1 MHEDCVMRIEDT
13 DRRDALDLTELI
25 RRVVRARVRDPEVA
39 QDVVQETLARVLE
52 VRPRINDEGLAAYAV
67 VTARNLVHALGRERD
82 LSRRHAHRLLDL
94 RAPADPVDEVL
105 MKEDGEAVTEALR
118 RLSDREHT
126 AVVGHEIGGKDM
138 VTLARELGS
147 SPGGIA
153 VQLARA
159 RAKLRVDYLVALR
172 RSEPPTPRCRSVLIS
187 LSAGDRRRQRAL
199 EAGEHLLS
207 CDYCAAM
214 SRPLMDRRRPLAA
227 LWPLIPVHRLIGLVR
242 ERFHSG
248 PAQAAAGV
256 GVAAAVAVV
265 AGLGIAAVNDNG
277 GTTQKTPPSAEKTSD
292 VGRLRTDQGRVRVR
306 GSALRSHIGEE
317 VSGRAIVVR
326 AVPADEG
333 FWIGNRKADRVWVRI
348 LRTGESGFKVRAGE
362 TVSFTGNVVEHTPTF
377 ARDSGVSDAEGAAE
391 LARSRQHIE
400 VDASQL
406 RID

>member
-1 MHEDCVMRIEDT
+1 VKTTEDA
-13 DRRDALDLTELI
+13 DRRDVLDLTELV

-39 QDVVQETLARVLE
+39 QDVVQETLASVLE
-52 VRPRINDEGLAAYAV
+52 ARPRINDEGLAAYAV

-82 LSRRHAHRLLDL
+82 RSRRHAHRLLDL
-94 RAPADPVDEVL
+94 RAPADPADEVL
-105 MKEDGEAVTEALR
+105 VKEDGEAVTEALR

-138 VTLARELGS
+138 ATLAQELGS

-172 RSEPPTPRCRSVLIS
+172 RSEPPTSRCRPVLIS

-199 EAGEHLLS
+199 EAGEHLLN

-265 AGLGIAAVNDNG
+265 AGLGIAAVNDG
-277 GTTQKTPPSAEKTSD
+277 SGTAQRTPSSAERTSD
-292 VGRLRTDQGRVRVR
+292 VGRIRTDQGRVRVL

-326 AVPADEG
+326 SVPADEG
-333 FWIGNRKADRVWVRI
+333 FWIGNRKGDRVWVRL

-362 TVSFTGNVVEHTPTF
+362 TVGFTGNVVEHAPTF

-391 LARSRQHIE
+391 LARNRQHIE
-400 VDASQL
+400 VDASQI